1 MQENKYKI
9 YQFINAQKYIFVVLL
24 VVALGVSHLI
34 QQNLFKLG
42 LKKGFSNNGTIT
54 GEFEIISDEVRQ
66 VMLKEFK
73 YLIKTDREFG
83 NLQLIFGNVFEKL
96 GIERNLDNKNIRY
109 IPNSQQSNNYYF
121 YEVKTLDPID
131 KENFIRLY
139 EIAKNKYIDDNLNW
153 ISEFRKLKNKEDIL
167 EQREYQFFKL
177 RNARVSIT
185 EEISTR
191 QVDVARAKK
200 KIIKYGNVDRTQ
212 EYLNNEITNINTS
225 DNINE
230 KTFYYPEVIILIFF
244 ICYLS
249 IIFLIQ
255 IIREN
260 D

>member
-42 LKKGFSNNGTIT
+42 LKKGVPKNETIA
-54 GEFEIISDEVRQ
+54 ISDQDRTVIVDEY
-66 VMLKEFK
+66 K
-73 YLIKTDREFG
+73 YFIKTDREFG
-83 NLQLIFGNVFEKL
+83 NLQIIFGNVFEKL
-96 GIERNLDNKNIRY
+96 GIERNLNNKKTRY
-109 IPNSQQSNNYYF
+109 VPNTQQSNNYYF
-121 YEVKTLDPID
+121 FIVKTLDPID
-131 KENFIRLY
+131 EENFIGIY
-139 EIAKNKYIDDNLNW
+139 ELEKNKYINNNLKW

-177 RNARVSIT
+177 RNAKVSIT
-185 EEISTR
+185 EEKSTKKI
-191 QVDVARAKK
+191 DIANAKK
-200 KIIKYGNVDRTQ
+200 KIVKYGNIDRTK
-212 EYLNNEITNINTS
+212 EYLANEITNTTDTKI
-225 DNINE
+225 D

-244 ICYLS
+244 ISYIS

-255 IIREN
+255 MIRES